1 MKSILAATLASIVL
15 TGSAMAAEG
24 LKIESEAQFA
34 RDYGDKIE
42 QISPGVYLIVAGDLA
57 GKTVSIGEAGLDYD
71 LGVQRA
77 QLNGSS
83 RSKAQTR
90 ALIRQMEGARA
101 RYATARAQL
110 ATDVGTRKAASAAL
124 SCVYYSYN
132 GQVTYYSGSA
142 QVNATTGLYLD
153 NGGGGLNFYYAR
165 ASASATANV
174 FRPWNVPASITN
186 NRLVRAENFST
197 GQVIQKTGIP
207 GTNGTTSTGYVYSG
221 PAFSHNLSAFAAVSG
236 SGDCFG
242 YVSISDAMP

>member
-1 MKSILAATLASIVL
+1 MKNILAAALASLVFAGTAI
-15 TGSAMAAEG
+15 AADG

-57 GKTVSIGEAGLDYD
+57 GKTVSIGEAGLEYD

-77 QLNGSS
+77 QLTGSS

-90 ALIRQMEGARA
+90 ALIRQMEGVRV

-124 SCVYYSYN
+124 SCVYSYN

-153 NGGGGLNFYYAR
+153 NGGGGFNYYYAR

-174 FRPWNVPASITN
+174 YKPFNVPASITN
-186 NRLVRAENFST
+186 NRLVRAENLNT